1 MAITR
6 IVVMTTGAHRPWFHA
21 PLIVICKHPPE
32 VGDCVVAEELDG
44 RPRKTFGYRKPN
56 ESLLELINDSDRS
69 ESVDR
74 LKDD

>member
-1 MAITR
+1 M
-6 IVVMTTGAHRPWFHA
+6 VPC
-21 PLIVICKHPPE
+21 PLDHDLQAPPE
-32 VGDCVVAEELDG
+32 VGDCVVAEELDD

>member
-1 MAITR
+1 
-6 IVVMTTGAHRPWFHA
+6 MTTGAHRPWFHA

-32 VGDCVVAEELDG
+32 AGDCVVAGELDG

-56 ESLLELINDSDRS
+56 EALLELINASDRS

>member
-1 MAITR
+1 M
-6 IVVMTTGAHRPWFHA
+6 
-21 PLIVICKHPPE
+21 
-32 VGDCVVAEELDG
+32 VAEELDD

-56 ESLLELINDSDRS
+56 ELLLELINDSDWS